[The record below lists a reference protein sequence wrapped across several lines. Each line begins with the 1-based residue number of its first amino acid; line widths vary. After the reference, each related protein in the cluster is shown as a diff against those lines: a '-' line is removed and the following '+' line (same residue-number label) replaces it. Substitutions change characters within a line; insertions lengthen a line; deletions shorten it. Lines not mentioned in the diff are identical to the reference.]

1 MIKVNNVSFSYPTN
15 GEASYSLKNINL
27 DIQDGE
33 VIVLCGESGC
43 GKTTL
48 TRVMNGLIPNFY
60 EGEMDGEVIVSGQ
73 NVTKQ
78 ALEITAKTV
87 GSIFQNPRSQFF
99 NVDTTGEVVFG
110 CENLNLEKEETLRRL
125 RSVSHLFEIEELL
138 NRSIFELSG
147 GEKQRIACA
156 SIYASNP
163 DVFVFDEPSSNLDA
177 HSIKLLRKAIE
188 LLVKQKKT
196 VIVSEHR
203 LYYLAD
209 LATRYI
215 YMKDG
220 EIKEEFTPHQMKALS
235 AEKRRSLGLR
245 NIEFTDIAQDRNNQT
260 IDYKSTGNL
269 KVDKLKVKYGKM
281 VALDISKLRIPKN
294 KVVAIIGENGA
305 GKSSFANALVGL
317 EHCEDSILLENKAL
331 GKKQRLKKGFMV
343 MQEVGHQLFTQSV
356 EEELALNIP
365 EENLENI
372 HTVLRKLSLEKLKDK
387 HPLSLSGGEKQ
398 RVAIA
403 SSVCAG
409 KDLIIYDEP
418 TSGLDYKN
426 MIKASDLIKELSQ
439 TTDCSI
445 VITHDLEFILNACE
459 YVVEIKNGSVAS
471 TYTLDNEGVRRVCE
485 YFEKQ
490 QKPQKKNYE
499 ENSMKKILHY
509 AGKDKKYI
517 FSAIA
522 LLLVS
527 TICGIVPFFLLNNI
541 IIDLIDKQFDFEKS
555 LPIIVGIAIFLIAKT
570 IFYSAGL
577 GLSHLGAFNI
587 LYNIRTIF
595 SRKMTKHSMGHI
607 MSEGTGKYKKTF
619 VEDISSLETALA
631 HMIPE
636 GVPYVCGTIFTLIAI
651 FIVDFRI
658 GFVQLIMIPLSMISM
673 ILMMKV
679 SMEKIPDYY
688 KSREDLN
695 STLVEYISGMEAIK
709 IFNKAD
715 TSYGKLRKSIT
726 NAKEF
731 TIDWSNETAKYMS
744 VLYSLLPCTLLVTL
758 PLAIFM
764 YVKGVMELSALTLII
779 MLCLS
784 LSEPLLK
791 LVNFLP
797 SVTAVDFALK
807 QCENVFLHEDVK
819 SGNFDEMSDN
829 YNVTFRDVSFA
840 YEDNLVLKNIN
851 LEIKQNSIC
860 AIVGIS
866 GSGKSTLAK
875 LLMHFWDIPQGEIL
889 IGGKDI
895 TEFTFENLMNHIS
908 YVSQE
913 NNLFEGTIF
922 DNIAIAKEHVTK
934 TEVIAACKSA
944 NCHDFIMSL
953 ENGYDTNV
961 GMLGKKLSGGERQ
974 RITIARAIIK
984 DAPIVILDEA
994 TAFADAENEALI
1006 QEALSTLLVGKTVI
1020 IIAHK
1025 LYTITKANQIVVL
1038 KNGEIEMC
1046 DTHKQLLLNCKTYQ
1060 KLWRISEE
1068 STDWDLGGER

>member
-1 MIKVNNVSFSYPTN
+1 MIKINNVSFSYPTN
-15 GEASYSLKNINL
+15 EKNDYSLKNINL
-27 DIQDGE
+27 EINSGE

-48 TRVMNGLIPNFY
+48 TRVINGLIPNFY
-60 EGEMDGEVIVSGQ
+60 EGEMTGEVVVAGES
-73 NVTKQ
+73 VTTQ

-110 CENLNLEKEETLRRL
+110 CENLNLEKEETLERL
-125 RSVSHLFEIEELL
+125 RCVSSLFEIDELL

-156 SIYASNP
+156 SVYASNP

-177 HSIKLLRKAIE
+177 HSIKLLQNAIE
-188 LLVKQKKT
+188 LLVKQNKT
-196 VIVSEHR
+196 VIISEHR

-220 EIKEEFTPHQMKALS
+220 QIVREFLPFEMKTLS
-235 AEKRRSLGLR
+235 SDNRKSMGLR
-245 NIEFTDIAQDRNNQT
+245 NISFSDIVEDKQT
-260 IDYKSTGNL
+260 LHSHFINSGNL
-269 KVDKLKVKYGKM
+269 KIDSLKVKYQKM

-294 KVVAIIGENGA
+294 KVVALIGENGA
-305 GKSSFANALVGL
+305 GKSTFANALVGL
-317 EHCEDSILLENKAL
+317 EQCEDSIVLDDKAL
-331 GKKQRLKKGFMV
+331 SKKQRLKKGFMV

-365 EENLENI
+365 EENLKNI
-372 HTVLRKLSLEKLKDK
+372 GTVLELLSLEKLKDK

-409 KDLIIYDEP
+409 KEIIIYDEP

-426 MIKASDLIKELSQ
+426 MIKVSQLIKETTQ
-439 TTDCSI
+439 DTDCSI
-445 VITHDLEFILNACE
+445 VITHDLEFILNSCE
-459 YVVEIKNGSVAS
+459 YVVELKNGNFAS
-471 TYTLDNEGVRRVCE
+471 TYPLDDEGIYRVCE

-490 QKPQKKNYE
+490 QKPQGKIYE
-499 ENSMKKILHY
+499 ESSMKKILHY

-517 FSAIA
+517 FSAIV
-522 LLLVS
+522 LLLTS

-541 IIDLIDKQFDFEKS
+541 IIDLIEQQFDFQKS
-555 LPIIVGIAIFLIAKT
+555 LPFILGIGIFLFAK
-570 IFYSAGL
+570 ILFYSAGL

-587 LYNIRTIF
+587 LYNIRVIF
-595 SRKMTKHSMGHI
+595 SSKMTKHPMGHI

-631 HMIPE
+631 HMVPE
-636 GVPYVCGTIFTLIAI
+636 GVPYVCGTIFTLVAI

-658 GFVQLIMIPLSMISM
+658 GFVQLIMIPLSMIPM

-715 TSYGKLRKSIT
+715 SSYSKLSKSVT

-744 VLYSLLPCTLLVTL
+744 VLYSLLPCTLLFSL

-764 YVKGVMELSALTLII
+764 YVKGVMELSDLTLII

-807 QCENVFLHEDVK
+807 QCEKVFLYEEVRCGDFNEL
-819 SGNFDEMSDN
+819 SNN
-829 YNVTFRDVSFA
+829 YKVEFQDVSFA
-840 YEDNLVLKNIN
+840 YEENLVLKNID
-851 LEIKQNSIC
+851 LTIEQNSIC
-860 AIVGIS
+860 AIVGAS

-875 LLMHFWDIPQGEIL
+875 LLMHFWDIEQGKIL
-889 IGGKDI
+889 IGGRNI
-895 TEFTFENLMNHIS
+895 TEFTFDNLMNHIS

-922 DNIAIAKEHVTK
+922 DNIAIAKENITK
-934 TEVIAACKSA
+934 DEVITACKSA

-953 ENGYDTNV
+953 ENGYDTEV
-961 GMLGKKLSGGERQ
+961 GTLGKKLSGGERQ

-984 DAPIVILDEA
+984 NAPIVILDEA

-1006 QEALSTLLVGKTVI
+1006 QEALSKLLMGKTVI

-1025 LYTITKANQIVVL
+1025 LYTIAKANKIVVL
-1038 KNGEIEMC
+1038 NDGEIEMC
-1046 DTHKQLLLNCKTYQ
+1046 DTHNNLLRKSETYK

-1068 STDWDLGGER
+1068 SIEWDLGGEI